1 MQLTLH
7 IHSLPIGAFA
17 ACTGTEMPKPDPWD
31 SHGKQVSG
39 TPKTS
44 TPSYSSDLRL
54 ECGFNPHHHTAW
66 YPCTNPQTDKPVF
79 KYRWSGIERI
89 STTPMY
95 TWPSPLCLLCLHRL
109 HCLLGCRFSC
119 CLCCFLCHSMSTRE
133 LDKDVG
139 VVRQSLDT
147 SF

>member
-17 ACTGTEMPKPDPWD
+17 ARTGTEMPKPDPWD

-44 TPSYSSDLRL
+44 TPSYSADLRL

-66 YPCTNPQTDKPVF
+66 YPCTNPQTGKPVCSNTGGQELKESAPPQCTHGPHF
-79 KYRWSGIERI
+79 YAFFAFIAFI
-89 STTPMY
+89 AF
-95 TWPSPLCLLCLHRL
+95 
-109 HCLLGCRFSC
+109 LGAGSAAAFAAFFAI
-119 CLCCFLCHSMSTRE
+119 L
-133 LDKDVG
+133 
-139 VVRQSLDT
+139 
-147 SF
+147 